1 VEEVYSRN
9 KTKIRKFEN
18 AETPKKGRNTSAFLD
33 LILCLSKEVIP
44 YSFALKFH
52 KSQAAR
58 QKRGGTGEGGESNL
72 TVFHFHKHT
81 LSQG

>member
-1 VEEVYSRN
+1 MEEVYSRN

-44 YSFALKFH
+44 YSFTLNFTNLK
-52 KSQAAR
+52 
-58 QKRGGTGEGGESNL
+58 L
-72 TVFHFHKHT
+72 
-81 LSQG
+81 QGRREEELVKEEKVI